1 MSDIAPAGN
10 SAYGADLQP
19 FAGIATFMR
28 RPATRDLAATD
39 VAVIGLPFD
48 SGTSYRSGT
57 RFGPRKIREASLMLW
72 GYNNPLSVR
81 PLDVLRV
88 VDYGDADVIPPS
100 IMDTMANVEAE
111 VGAVLEA
118 GATVLA
124 LGGDHSLSLP
134 LLRAHSRRH
143 GRLAVVHFDAHPD
156 TWQTEF
162 GGRLYS
168 HGTPFRRA
176 LEEQLID
183 PARYI
188 QVGLRGPTSGE
199 RDWQDARDMGV
210 RVVTMDEAVEMGV
223 PAVAEAIRS
232 VAGQG
237 PTYVSLDIDSA
248 DPAFAPGTGTPEV
261 GGFTS
266 HQLLQLVR
274 GLRGLRLVGF
284 DLVEVSPPYDHGDI
298 TAILRQTWPSSFSR
312 CLPSKRWRRW
322 RHDTTVGP
330 AHRGRRRARAERGDP
345 SRGQNGLRR
354 GSLRNCR
361 HRGWLRRV
369 ADARPSRCIDPGG
382 GARPAGARR
391 DDPGRRQPG

>member
-1 MSDIAPAGN
+1 MTSSNSASL

-19 FAGIATFMR
+19 FAGITTFMR
-28 RPATRDLAATD
+28 CPATRELAGVD

-48 SGTSYRSGT
+48 SGTSYRSGA
-57 RFGPRKIREASLMLW
+57 RFGPRKIRECSLLLW
-72 GYNNPLSVR
+72 GYNNPLGVR

-100 IMDTMANVEAE
+100 ILDTMANVEAE
-111 VGAVLEA
+111 VGAALEA
-118 GATVLA
+118 GVTVLA

-134 LLRAHSRRH
+134 LLRAHARRH
-143 GRLAVVHFDAHPD
+143 GRMGVVHFDSHPD

-188 QVGLRGPTSGE
+188 QVGLRGPTSGD

-210 RVVTMDEAVEMGV
+210 RVITMDEAAAIGV
-223 PAVAEAIRS
+223 PAVVQAIRA

-274 GLRGLRLVGF
+274 GLRGLPLVGF

-298 TAILRQTWPSSFSR
+298 TAILAANLAFEF
-312 CLPSKRWRRW
+312 L
-322 RHDTTVGP
+322 
-330 AHRGRRRARAERGDP
+330 
-345 SRGQNGLRR
+345 
-354 GSLRNCR
+354 SL
-361 HRGWLRRV
+361 LAV
-369 ADARPSRCIDPGG
+369 QKVEKM
-382 GARPAGARR
+382 GA
-391 DDPGRRQPG
+391 